1 MTELPDDPRRFAAK
15 RVAKLYHKGVTGTVI
30 EFADAF
36 LRKLPWRWLVLV
48 VVAGGASF
56 LKFTAVPY
64 LTSLAVTDWS
74 ERHGVQIEVGEWQA
88 DLWNLRVRA
97 ANLELKGTDSFS
109 RNNLLEA
116 SAVDLDFG
124 ARYHLTQFLWGKPLW
139 DLLRLD
145 LSSYGLSKVVLD
157 HAVVHVERG
166 MSGHGNWDTT
176 LAHLDLGLDE
186 SASAAASQPNV
197 RTVALIEATTAPAN
211 EPSDWPSF
219 KPRTVEIR
227 GLKIEWIE
235 NLPGGSGGGLIRNV
249 QETLYVD
256 DVDVVAHG
264 DYAGDTGE
272 LKQLDFNLEGRT
284 ADGRLSITGAWTPA
298 RETALSFRTVLENVG
313 AHAFAR
319 MVPDP
324 ALVAVSGSMNGNI
337 ELSLVNAQW
346 RCQGDLMLQN
356 VAYQPVF
363 DSYVARK
370 NSDALQTGLRDFR
383 ANRRVEFDCN
393 GLGNQQ
399 GFGLVSISADDDDRR
414 GGAGRA
420 EGRAS
425 SREGGGRSHRRRRGR
440 RRRREDVHSESRH
453 GEDRRRESR
462 ERPHGNHLERG
473 GYPTTG
479 ASTGRRESDAWSS
492 ESRHATSRREATRA
506 GTASGARHQRF
517 RSVDKELLHALRLEA
532 VFRRRFPRT
541 NIMKLTQCANGSDEV
556 RSKQW

>member
-30 EFADAF
+30 EFADVF

-97 ANLELKGTDSFS
+97 ANLELKATDSFS

-186 SASAAASQPNV
+186 SASAAVSQPNV

-337 ELSLVNAQW
+337 DLSLVNAQW
-346 RCQGDLMLQN
+346 RCQGDLTLQN

-393 GLGNQQ
+393 SLGNQQ
-399 GFGLVSISADDDDRR
+399 GFGLVSYLQTTTTAAAVQDAPKVVQAVAKVEVART
-414 GGAGRA
+414 GAGVA
-420 EGRAS
+420 
-425 SREGGGRSHRRRRGR
+425 
-440 RRRREDVHSESRH
+440 
-453 GEDRRRESR
+453 GEDDVKTFIQKVVTEKIGDESLANALT
-462 ERPHGNHLERG
+462 E
-473 GYPTTG
+473 TTLNEAVTRLPVQAQG
-479 ASTGRRESDAWSS
+479 VASLTLGQAK
-492 ESRHATSRREATRA
+492 A
-506 GTASGARHQRF
+506 GTRQAGA
-517 RSVDKELLHALRLEA
+517 
-532 VFRRRFPRT
+532 
-541 NIMKLTQCANGSDEV
+541 
-556 RSKQW
+556 KQPAPAQPQAHGIKGFAQSIKNFFTH